1 MYETQDRNL
10 PPVKVM
16 IVDDSSII
24 RGFFTR
30 FFDQDD
36 EIEIAAKAENGQ
48 VALDLLGQKQI
59 DVVILDIE
67 MPIMDG
73 MKATK
78 QIRNELGLDIPIIA
92 LTANARA
99 EDKEKYLA
107 CGMTDYVSKHFKEGE
122 LMAKIKN
129 LTEGL
134 SGDEKATYN
143 LSQLQEICGFDNT
156 LLKQLLSKVVVGMTQ
171 LLEESLE
178 YMEEGNLKK

>member
-59 DVVILDIE
+59 EVVILDIE

-73 MKATK
+73 MT
-78 QIRNELGLDIPIIA
+78 A
-92 LTANARA
+92 LP
-99 EDKEKYLA
+99 K
-107 CGMTDYVSKHFKEGE
+107 
-122 LMAKIKN
+122 
-129 LTEGL
+129 
-134 SGDEKATYN
+134 
-143 LSQLQEICGFDNT
+143 
-156 LLKQLLSKVVVGMTQ
+156 
-171 LLEESLE
+171 LLELKPGSLLINQK
-178 YMEEGNLKK
+178 YS